1 MNIEKELFPE
11 SDELKIDEKSVATF
25 QIVDMEL
32 DPIDCTIDEE
42 DVVILDVSKYSYIS
56 LSYHNIEKLLYNMCE
71 MNMLYESQ
79 TRKRLREEE

>member
-1 MNIEKELFPE
+1 MNIEKDFFSE
-11 SDELKIDEKSVATF
+11 SDELKINENSVATF

-56 LSYHNIEKLLYNMCE
+56 LSYHNVEKLLYNMYE

-79 TRKRLREEE
+79 G

>member
-11 SDELKIDEKSVATF
+11 SDELKIDENSVAKF
-25 QIVDMEL
+25 QIVDAEL

-42 DVVILDVSKYSYIS
+42 DVVILDVSEYSYIS
-56 LSYHNIEKLLYNMCE
+56 LSYLNVDKLCHNMLR

-79 TRKRLREEE
+79 TRKRLKEEE

>member
-1 MNIEKELFPE
+1 
-11 SDELKIDEKSVATF
+11 
-25 QIVDMEL
+25 MEL

-56 LSYHNIEKLLYNMCE
+56 LSYHNVEKLLYNMCE

-79 TRKRLREEE
+79 G

>member
-11 SDELKIDEKSVATF
+11 SDELKIDENSVATF

-32 DPIDCTIDEE
+32 DPIDCKIDEE

-56 LSYHNIEKLLYNMCE
+56 LSYFNVEKLCYNMCE